1 MKELRKICW
10 LIICLL
16 SGEGVGAQVINI
28 NFLVTTQRPLSR
40 LSELEEIANSG
51 QMILTLTN
59 LTTENQPFQIEAVFY
74 SQTTSFRLIT
84 NPNVPASGGVLG
96 PAGTVAGTKSYTV
109 QDLRELFGE
118 DSFITGDGKTLVE
131 YLASNPDGQIPSGN
145 YKLCIRLRPETLNQ
159 QLTNELSN
167 EGCANL
173 TFEQL
178 SSPLINSI
186 NNQPCPMCTEV
197 PPLDNPN
204 IPFPVAFTPALAQL
218 NSVMVN
224 DFSYTIYLLE
234 MVTGIEDPNQLIQTA
249 IDRNDVNFVVKKELL
264 GPNVS
269 PQLTEL
275 LQPQDFSKPLEKGR
289 TYALAVKAKST
300 SISDDNLPN
309 RGFSPAQVF
318 KLEGVDNDSRTL
330 PSECDLAL
338 APTEACACIAD
349 STILPKDLVDLGNIT
364 TLENVS
370 VQLGYFKLVVKS
382 ATNENGKFKGNGLI
396 KNPYL
401 NSWIQVKFDDLE
413 LKKKSSCFF
422 AVKGKAYGVKDAGY
436 LENGAVQQLLALNQ
450 RQTGTPADTITMK
463 TGVEGA
469 ITTGIV
475 SGLKEQFNV
484 INNIDNIERTLR
496 LNEESYEAT
505 LPLGIDIALG
515 DNKLKFGV
523 FGMEFTPTKAT
534 MQVVIQTPPLPLQ
547 TPQELYF
554 GAKDLCFS
562 PNGISGD
569 QATLYLSADLR
580 LPSFGSNY
588 SFTLKGS
595 EDLAQTTSIT
605 LDCNMAFKRIRLVG
619 EIGLDTSVVRQVAD
633 SSQVKALFAVEVEK
647 WEELML
653 ETSVKPFYFVSHPD
667 WAFEIKEAALDL
679 SALANPAGI
688 RLPEE
693 DQAALAGNIN
703 LWTGLYAKRIA
714 VTLPPSFKFA
724 KGGQT
729 GRGLTAGFENLT
741 IGFNGSTQLTG
752 VVENILTLEGDSGG
766 VLSGWQ
772 FSIDRLALTIKSA
785 NHDLSF
791 IPKLEG
797 RLRFPLFDDPFRY
810 TAEYRQS
817 DKSLVLAVIGDNV
830 ELKAKSIKSVFKMQ
844 EGSRVECIFTK
855 ARPTSS
861 AVYDAEIKISLNGK
875 WSIIDTTKGIDI
887 PLMQFTGLRYS
898 TKTGFESQPTL
909 GFVTTSTTGAGN
921 QPPAIPHVKGFDAD
935 LKNITPF
942 FDGKFEEGGGVRLGV
957 SFTLG
962 IKLIG
967 QNGSASQSNDTWS
980 SFGASATLELS
991 AVCKIGEDYK
1001 PSIEEF
1007 NLNLL
1012 GIGIDAD
1019 AAVCHIKGS
1028 FTLIDNDPVF
1038 GNGFRGCVDF
1048 KLGVGV
1054 EVQGNVAAIFGR
1066 TMGTNSYSY
1075 FSIDG
1080 KIENLNLMIGQ
1091 YLAING
1097 FVGGLSYNMKMRE
1110 NSPKPMIDA
1119 VVDRLIGGG
1128 QCSTDAPMSNFP
1140 QVPEEGKF
1148 QLLFSVLFK
1157 DAAAGGFAFNGGMG
1171 LFSQIDL
1178 ERGGVDYLAVGG
1190 FMDFIKPPTA
1200 SLAIGVNNGMKL
1212 RASLGLMYDFNNHVL
1227 TGSSRVYINVGNV
1240 LVGTARTDNADLN
1253 EPDLAGKMALYVG
1266 SNDWYV
1272 YIGNPWAPTNA
1283 GDPGNLLASMPQYA
1297 EVSVVIPGFNIRL
1310 GGAGAYF
1317 AMGTYGIYGL
1327 PPLPPNREGFS
1338 IPDNIRSQL
1347 MSTRGAPDPSLTSG
1361 AGIAFGGWMGFDYAT
1376 PWLFD
1381 ALRAGINLGAGF
1393 DVALLRYAASASC
1406 DGASGMLGVNG
1417 FYGRGQ
1423 LYAYIKGALQW
1434 KHDDDNIE
1442 DLYKI
1447 DSQMMADFGGPNP
1460 TWLKGELEFLNSNL
1474 IDLAWGLN
1482 PVVGAAVWWALDTE
1496 DEDGNPAKTYVPIE
1510 IGTPC
1515 IPSSGPVVDRSQGT
1529 ESIVSRITPGDSI
1542 EPQGSIYV
1550 SLSKQLE
1557 QKWQWYDAGTKTAY
1571 KRRWKLKS
1579 YELKKA
1585 NSTVIPLLMTD
1596 RRESKELVFTING
1609 NNTTQKPATGETIS
1623 FMMVLVLEE
1632 SKQNT
1637 NNWVETEFKT
1647 TSTVALKVKPNDY
1660 QIAFSDIVLSYPA
1673 IGQQFYLPN
1682 EGLED
1687 ERFVLLNYNIQ
1698 NEVNS
1703 FEQNRV
1709 GYSKRKYVRV
1719 KQGETVVG
1727 EVPFEVKMMPNGI
1740 SALAYKLPALTTNS
1754 LYSVEFWL
1762 EVTPP
1767 VSFQANSSY
1776 QQLSSNTLSGN
1787 STNTQQAVKKKILS
1801 YSFKTSQ
1808 FATFSEKINR
1818 IPSQSKRFVQE
1829 SNTNVLV
1836 SKLPL
1841 REEGWDNFELN
1852 SSTTPLVNRSVERLY
1867 SYLKAI
1873 PVFNAP
1879 WHEQVKKNLND
1890 WELQLIALRNQLA
1903 ASASPAPAGESV
1915 MQKRDRLA
1923 TEAQRVADEL
1933 ALRGFTD
1940 ENIAAKNQLKAI
1952 LEGTLEVAV
1961 ECNANQQQIEL
1972 EDDWDQKIM
1981 EVGRQVGIEFAMP
1994 TAGGY
1999 NFKLQYRY
2007 PTLQPSQIG
2016 GNSILLYNKSNAPTN
2031 TLMTIMYAGF
2041 DKGFMDLQS
2050 NSATAMQQV
2059 QTARNIESRFN
2070 R

>member
-1 MKELRKICW
+1 MKELRAIVW
-10 LIICLL
+10 FVGFLL
-16 SGEGVGAQVINI
+16 MGLPLEAQVINI

-40 LSELEEIANSG
+40 LSELEEVASSG

-59 LTTENQPFQIEAVFY
+59 LTTENQPFQIEAVLS

-84 NPNVPASGGVLG
+84 NPNVPSTGDVLG
-96 PAGTVAGTKSYTV
+96 PAGTIAGTKSYTV
-109 QDLRELFGE
+109 QELKNLFYG
-118 DSFITGDGKTLVE
+118 DSFITGDGKTLTE
-131 YLASNPDGQIPSGN
+131 YLANNPDGQIPSGN
-145 YKLCIRLRPETLNQ
+145 YQLCIRLRPETLNQ

-167 EGCANL
+167 VGCANL
-173 TFEQL
+173 TFQQL
-178 SSPLINSI
+178 GSPLINSI

-197 PPLDNPN
+197 PPLENPN
-204 IPFPVAFTPALAQL
+204 VPFPVAFTPALAQL
-218 NSVMVN
+218 NSAVIN
-224 DFSYTIYLLE
+224 DFAYTIYLLE
-234 MVTGIEDPNQLIQTA
+234 MVEGIDDPNQLIQTA
-249 IDRNDVNFVVKKELL
+249 VDRNDVNLVVKKELL
-264 GPNVS
+264 SLNSS
-269 PQLTEL
+269 PQLVEF
-275 LQPQDFSKPLEKGR
+275 LQTQDFAKPLERGHK
-289 TYALAVKAKST
+289 YALAVKAKSN

-318 KLEGVDNDSRTL
+318 VIEGIDNNDKLL

-338 APTEACACIAD
+338 AAPEACACVAD
-349 STILPKDLVDLGNIT
+349 STILPKDLVDVVNVT
-364 TLENVS
+364 TLENVA

-382 ATNENGKFKGNGLI
+382 ATNENGKFRGNGLI

-413 LKKKSSCFF
+413 LKKNSSCFF
-422 AVKGKAYGVKDAGY
+422 VVKGKAYGVKDEGN
-436 LENGAVQQLLALNQ
+436 LRNGAVEQLLALNHK
-450 RQTGTPADTITMK
+450 QTGVPADSVVLK

-469 ITTGIV
+469 ITTGIIA
-475 SGLKEQFNV
+475 GLKEQF
-484 INNIDNIERTLR
+484 NNIDNIERTLR
-496 LNEESYEAT
+496 LNDETYEAT
-505 LPLGIDIALG
+505 LPLGVDIALG

-534 MQVVIQTPPLPLQ
+534 MQVIVQTPPLPLQ

-569 QATLYLSADLR
+569 QATLYLGADLH

-595 EDLAQTTSIT
+595 EDINQTTSIT
-605 LDCNMAFKRIRLVG
+605 LDCNMGFKRIRLVG
-619 EIGLDTSVVRQVAD
+619 EMGLDTTIVRQVAD
-633 SSQVKALFAVEVEK
+633 SSQVKALFAVEVEN

-653 ETSVKPFYFVSHPD
+653 EASVKPFYFVSHPD
-667 WAFEIKEAALDL
+667 WAFEMKEAAIDL
-679 SALANPAGI
+679 SSKANPAGI

-693 DQAALAGNIN
+693 DQIALMGNEN
-703 LWTGLYAKRIA
+703 TWTGLYAKRIA

-724 KGGQT
+724 NSSQT

-741 IGFNGSTQLTG
+741 IGFSGATQLTG
-752 VVENILTLEGDSGG
+752 VVENILALQGDSGG
-766 VLSGWQ
+766 ALGVWK
-772 FSIDRLALTIKSA
+772 FFFDRLALTIKSV
-785 NHDLSF
+785 NHELSF
-791 IPKLEG
+791 VPKLEG

-830 ELKAKSIKSVFKMQ
+830 ELRAKSIKSVFKMQ

-861 AVYDAEIKISLNGK
+861 AVFDAEIKINLNGQ
-875 WSIIDTTKGIDI
+875 WSIIDSTKGIDV
-887 PLMQFTGLRYS
+887 PFMQFTGLKYS

-909 GFVTTSTTGAGN
+909 GFVTNSTAAS
-921 QPPAIPHVKGFDAD
+921 QPTASVPHVNGFDVD
-935 LKNITPF
+935 IKNIVPSF
-942 FDGKFEEGGGVRLGV
+942 EGKFDEGGARVGIT
-957 SFTLG
+957 FALG
-962 IKLIG
+962 IRLISP
-967 QNGSASQSNDTWS
+967 NGSASQSNDTWS
-980 SFGASATLELS
+980 AFGATATLNLS
-991 AVCKIGEDYK
+991 ALCKVEDGFI
-1001 PSIEEF
+1001 PSIQGFKLE
-1007 NLNLL
+1007 LL
-1012 GIGIDAD
+1012 GIGISVD
-1019 AAVCHIKGS
+1019 AAICNIKGNL
-1028 FTLIDNDPVF
+1028 TLIENDPVF
-1038 GNGFRGCVDF
+1038 GNGLRGCVDF
-1048 KLGVGV
+1048 KLGVGL
-1054 EVQGNVAAIFGR
+1054 EVQGNVAAIFGK
-1066 TMGTNSYSY
+1066 TPGANGYSY

-1110 NSPKPMIDA
+1110 DSPKPIIDA

-1200 SLAIGVNNGMKL
+1200 SLAIGINNGVKL
-1212 RASLGLMYDFNNHVL
+1212 RANLGLMYDFIHKEL
-1227 TGSSRVYINVGNV
+1227 TGTSRLYINVGNV
-1240 LVGTARTDNADLN
+1240 LVGTARTVTIEGEENGAPTPN

-1272 YIGNPWAPTNA
+1272 YIGNPWAPTNL
-1283 GDPGNLLASMPQYA
+1283 GDPGNLLTSMPQYA
-1297 EVSVVIPGFNIRL
+1297 EVSIKVPGADLRL

-1327 PPLPPNREGFS
+1327 PPLPPKEVLS

-1361 AGIAFGGWMGFDYAT
+1361 AGIAFGGWMGVDFAT

-1381 ALRAGINLGAGF
+1381 ALRAGINIGAGF
-1393 DVALLRYAASASC
+1393 DVALLRYEASASC
-1406 DGASGMLGVNG
+1406 NGGAMGING

-1423 LYAYIKGALQW
+1423 AYAYVKGALQW
-1434 KHDDDNIE
+1434 KHDEGNVE
-1442 DLYKI
+1442 DLYRI
-1447 DSQMMADFGGPNP
+1447 DCQMLADFGGPNP
-1460 TWLKGELEFLNSNL
+1460 TWIKGELEFLNSNL

-1482 PVVGAAVWWALDTE
+1482 PIIWAAVRWALDTE
-1496 DEDGNPAKTYVPIE
+1496 DDDGNPAKTYVPIE
-1510 IGTPC
+1510 LGTPC

-1542 EPQGSIYV
+1542 ESQGSIYV

-1557 QKWQWYDAGTKTAY
+1557 QKWQWYDAGSKTTY

-1579 YELKKA
+1579 YELKKR
-1585 NSTVIPLLMTD
+1585 NLTVVPLLLTD
-1596 RRESKELVFTING
+1596 RREAKELVFTV
-1609 NNTTQKPATGETIS
+1609 NTPNPSQKPAVGETVT
-1623 FMMVLVLEE
+1623 FNMVLVLEE
-1632 SKQNT
+1632 SKQNS
-1637 NNWVETEFKT
+1637 NNWTETEFKT
-1647 TSTVALKVKPNDY
+1647 TSTLELKVKPNDY
-1660 QIAFSDIVLSYPA
+1660 QLAFSDILLSYPA

-1682 EGLED
+1682 EGVEE
-1687 ERFVLLNYNIQ
+1687 ERFVLLNFNVQ
-1698 NEVNS
+1698 NEINS
-1703 FEQNRV
+1703 FEQNRI
-1709 GYSKRKYVRV
+1709 GYSKRKFVKV

-1727 EVPFEVKMMPNGI
+1727 EVPMEVKIMPNGN
-1740 SALAYKLPALTTNS
+1740 SALVYKLPTLSTNS
-1754 LYSVEFWL
+1754 LYSIEFWL
-1762 EVTPP
+1762 EATPP
-1767 VSFQANSSY
+1767 VSIQANSPF
-1776 QQLSSNTLSGN
+1776 QQMTTALSGN
-1787 STNTQQAVKKKILS
+1787 TTSAPQAVRKKILS

-1808 FATFSEKINR
+1808 FATFAEKIGR
-1818 IPSQSKRFVQE
+1818 IPSQAKRFVQE

-1836 SKLPL
+1836 SKLTI
-1841 REEGWDNFELN
+1841 REEGWDNFELS
-1852 SSTTPLVNRSVERLY
+1852 SSTRPLVNGSVERLY
-1867 SYLKAI
+1867 PYIKAI

-1890 WELQLIALRNQLA
+1890 WETQLSALRSQLTA
-1903 ASASPAPAGESV
+1903 TGSAAPAGETV
-1915 MQKRDRLA
+1915 MQRRNRLA
-1923 TEAQRVADEL
+1923 EEARRVGEEL
-1933 ALRGFTD
+1933 ALRGFSE
-1940 ENIAAKNQLKAI
+1940 ENSAAKNLLKSILDGAI
-1952 LEGTLEVAV
+1952 EVAV

-1972 EDDWDQKIM
+1972 VDDWDQRIM
-1981 EVGRQVGIEFAMP
+1981 DYGRQIGIEFAPP

-1999 NFKLQYRY
+1999 NFKLQYKY
-2007 PTLQPSQIG
+2007 PTLQSTPYG
-2016 GNSILLYNKSNAPTN
+2016 ADNILLYNKSNVSN
-2031 TLMTIMYAGF
+2031 TLMTVMYAGF
-2041 DKGFMDLQS
+2041 DKGFMELQS

-2059 QTARNIESRFN
+2059 QTARTIESRFN